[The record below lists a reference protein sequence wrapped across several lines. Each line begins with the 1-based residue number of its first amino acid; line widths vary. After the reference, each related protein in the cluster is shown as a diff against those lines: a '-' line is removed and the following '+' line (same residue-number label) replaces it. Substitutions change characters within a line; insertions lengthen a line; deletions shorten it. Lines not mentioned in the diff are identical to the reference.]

1 MKDAQREIRTPQK
14 QLLMGLLRT
23 ENGRLVLAVQ
33 SRGKSDII
41 DINMLL
47 NIIYE
52 FLNITEEK
60 SDSNI
65 A

>member
-1 MKDAQREIRTPQK
+1 MKDAQREIRTPKK

-47 NIIYE
+47 DIIYE